1 MERRT
6 TSNDLVACAIIFL
19 FTTIFSANIAYGQQL
34 SSSRLGTSPITP
46 VSAKIRSEMCDPG
59 NPSLKVVNTTES
71 RICGIPKTVK
81 NTTTTAASSS
91 SPPASV
97 AAGVATPNQQ
107 QTVNT
112 KNNKVVSGSN
122 DFPIPRTTTVVS
134 ESSNKSLSAP
144 SKIAPQA
151 NAINNQLKHAVAT
164 SNTTVRDN
172 YTFPTTTPAGATGK
186 LMYLGYHGTPAKSD
200 STSKEKDSSHSKS
213 VSHDTSSS
221 SSSSSDST
229 SKEKDSSHSKDTK
242 RTSDSDTQKEKDIS
256 GKHSNDFGRKIE
268 GILKEVL

>member
-1 MERRT
+1 MERWT
-6 TSNDLVACAIIFL
+6 TSNDLVAFAIIFA
-19 FTTIFSANIAYGQQL
+19 FTTIFSANIVYGQQM
-34 SSSRLGTSPITP
+34 SSSRLGSSPISP
-46 VSAKIRSEMCDPG
+46 VSAKIRSEMCDAG

-91 SPPASV
+91 SSPQKSV

-122 DFPIPRTTTVVS
+122 NFPIPRTTTLLS
-134 ESSNKSLSAP
+134 ESSNKSLSEP

-151 NAINNQLKHAVAT
+151 NTINNQLQHAVAT
-164 SNTTVRDN
+164 SNTTVGQN
-172 YTFPTTTPAGATGK
+172 YTFATTTPAVATGE

-200 STSKEKDSSHSKS
+200 STSKEKDSSHTKS
-213 VSHDTSSS
+213 TSHDSS

-229 SKEKDSSHSKDTK
+229 SKEKDSSHTKDTK
-242 RTSDSDTQKEKDIS
+242 RTSDLDTHKGKDTS
-256 GKHSNDFGRKIE
+256 GKHSNDLGRNIE